1 MSGDGVDA
9 SEVGEV
15 VKFVSVTC
23 CADESIVDVCV
34 AIGIGAEPF
43 SAFAPPPNTDA
54 RGVFRE
60 YVSCVGV
67 AVYDVDEVEVYVEGG
82 YAGE

>member
-1 MSGDGVDA
+1 MDA

-23 CADESIVDVCV
+23 CADESIV
-34 AIGIGAEPF
+34 GIGAEPG
-43 SAFAPPPNTDA
+43 AAPAPPPNTDA
-54 RGVFRE
+54 RGVLRW

>member
-1 MSGDGVDA
+1 MGGVDA

-23 CADESIVDVCV
+23 CAAESIVDECV
-34 AIGIGAEPF
+34 DMGIGAEPG
-43 SAFAPPPNTDA
+43 AALAPPPNTDA
-54 RGVFRE
+54 RGVLRE

-67 AVYDVDEVEVYVEGG
+67 AVYDGDEVEVYVEGG